1 MDRLVNWTACVNV
14 RDLGGLRTASD
25 STRWRSIIRS
35 DNLSRLD
42 QHGREQL
49 LNYGIRTVIDLRD
62 RREVEKYP
70 YAFTPVELGATIV
83 NAPLISDENWKWYA
97 AQGSAAT
104 GYVEIPRLSTKNI
117 VDALRAV
124 AAAPSGA
131 VVVHCHE
138 GRERTGVI
146 AAILL
151 ELADVSDPTIA
162 DDWVASLPGS
172 LKPEDILAVLDY
184 MRQNSGSVTAF
195 LLEAGLR
202 RREID
207 ALRERL
213 VD

>member
-1 MDRLVNWTACVNV
+1 M
-14 RDLGGLRTASD
+14 
-25 STRWRSIIRS
+25 
-35 DNLSRLD
+35 
-42 QHGREQL
+42 
-49 LNYGIRTVIDLRD
+49 
-62 RREVEKYP
+62 
-70 YAFTPVELGATIV
+70 
-83 NAPLISDENWKWYA
+83 
-97 AQGSAAT
+97 
-104 GYVEIPRLSTKNI
+104 
-117 VDALRAV
+117 
-124 AAAPSGA
+124 
-131 VVVHCHE
+131 VVHCHE

-151 ELADVSDPTIA
+151 ELADVSDSIIA